1 MQLTVQNIALSLD
14 NNATCITQTFCPIL
28 ETEDFGFDVI
38 LTDQPDLQGTCS
50 LPVFSN
56 TDAPLLPSSLDPAPP
71 ECGERIVVNLS
82 DLGITV
88 FDGQKYLDELES
100 EDDDPCEEDDSC
112 EDDDLSEEEGY
123 PCEDDDPCED
133 EYEIPEDE
141 YEILEDEYEV
151 FDDEYEILEDEYEVF
166 DDDYEILEDE
176 YEVFDD
182 EYEILEG
189 DYEVFDDE
197 YEILEGDYEVP
208 EDDDEVEESELGL
221 CILGTEHDDTIIGTS
236 KSDVIMGFGGICT
249 LLCVTTCCL
258 QCTKF
263 GSIRSV

>member
-151 FDDEYEILEDEYEVF
+151 FDDEYEILE
-166 DDDYEILEDE
+166 
-176 YEVFDD
+176 
-182 EYEILEG
+182 G